1 MACGAGIMPAA
12 VRYRSASESRRR
24 FPRTAR
30 IPTPSFQTASHA
42 TTLGRA
48 QRPGGVPE
56 WFNGLVLKT
65 SEGVTLP

>member
-1 MACGAGIMPAA
+1 MRAA
-12 VRYRSASESRRR
+12 VRYRSASGCRRR
-24 FPRTAR
+24 FPPDRTH
-30 IPTPSFQTASHA
+30 PKPSSQTASQA
-42 TTLGRA
+42 TTPRRA